1 MATPASIAVTMPV
14 PPASGMSHMI
24 ARNRSVRKAER
35 SQRGDLVPQST
46 AGIPAE
52 NEGDETNDAAGG
64 VQRQDVLVRPAPA
77 HPQQDLVFGR
87 LPATAHEPVEDPVEL
102 GRDQARHFGHVA
114 IAGDSRQQ
122 RGLLADSRHF
132 RPRTGHF
139 GQHVIWRPAAPG
151 GTLY

>member
-1 MATPASIAVTMPV
+1 MPAHRPRSGDYRTAPPAGSASGFGVGAGCRSGPRWRRPTVAWMATPASIAVTMPV
-14 PPASGMSHMI
+14 PPARGMSHMI
-24 ARNRSVRKAER
+24 ARTRSVRKAER

-87 LPATAHEPVEDPVEL
+87 LP
-102 GRDQARHFGHVA
+102 GH
-114 IAGDSRQQ
+114 G
-122 RGLLADSRHF
+122 
-132 RPRTGHF
+132 P
-139 GQHVIWRPAAPG
+139 
-151 GTLY
+151 